1 MDRKD
6 RSVEESKGRP
16 RPPPKTVVLV
26 VEGPI
31 GRPQLEALCR
41 RARRRMEGSDAD
53 AVTCDLGALD
63 QADAVAVE
71 ALARLRLAA
80 RRRGMAFDLRD
91 ASPRLKALISF
102 MGLKDIIERP

>member
-6 RSVEESKGRP
+6 HSVDESKGRP

-31 GRPQLEALCR
+31 ERAQLESLCR
-41 RARRRMEGSDAD
+41 RAHRRIEGSDAEVV
-53 AVTCDLGALD
+53 ACDLAALD

-80 RRRGMAFDLRD
+80 RRSGMAFGLRHV
-91 ASPRLKALISF
+91 SPRLKTLISF
-102 MGLKDIIERP
+102 MGLKDILDGS